1 MAIGE
6 TLGGLLSR
14 LPSLLSIA
22 YLCGGAYPM
31 MVAALLVVLL
41 TGPGP
46 VALDRTSSE
55 SKPRRKPV
63 SSPRLHGC
71 PQARP
76 HGRPQFVPRS
86 SVVRCEVAVDGDG
99 ASASMPSGTPRTG
112 QLRVGGIAKFS
123 K

>member
-6 TLGGLLSR
+6 TLGGLLLVVGLLSR

-22 YLCGGAYPM
+22 YLCGGVHPM

-55 SKPRRKPV
+55 PKPRRKPV
-63 SSPRLHGC
+63 SSPQLHGWGGPQARLHG
-71 PQARP
+71 RP
-76 HGRPQFVPRS
+76 RFVPRS
-86 SVVRCEVAVDGDG
+86 SAVR
-99 ASASMPSGTPRTG
+99 
-112 QLRVGGIAKFS
+112 GGRRR
-123 K
+123 